1 MQRSVTSS
9 RPNTDNEDVEK
20 LIGDFRQITRG
31 LCEWAPIGRCIINPL
46 PSADA
51 DWERDRGIALTF
63 GLYKPRTGRCMN
75 HPSAILAAPAL
86 IYSTHR
92 LLVVWII
99 VAHFHLY
106 SLLDRYTVLEV
117 SAVRRPMRVCC
128 GSRWG
133 RCVLFINIWDSLVAP
148 LLGV

>member
-1 MQRSVTSS
+1 
-9 RPNTDNEDVEK
+9 
-20 LIGDFRQITRG
+20 
-31 LCEWAPIGRCIINPL
+31 
-46 PSADA
+46 
-51 DWERDRGIALTF
+51 
-63 GLYKPRTGRCMN
+63 MN
-75 HPSAILAAPAL
+75 HASAVLAAPAL

-99 VAHFHLY
+99 VAHFNLC

-117 SAVRRPMRVCC
+117 WAVRRPMRVCC

-133 RCVLFINIWDSLVAP
+133 RCVLFINIWDSLTAP